1 MFKIQSIFSGI
12 LWSNMLQAGREH
24 GMLMYCLLFW
34 CNLSLSAVFG
44 PGTEPRDDEL
54 HDFWAA
60 SRHKEGH
67 LVAPRYGFISEF
79 FVVFFDTL

>member
-1 MFKIQSIFSGI
+1 
-12 LWSNMLQAGREH
+12 MLQAGREH